1 MCSSLAPRNFH
12 HLIDYGARAESAA
25 CCSTAMTCTTLR
37 ATGNAFVWTH
47 PIQQTHNA
55 MQKESSMTSVQR
67 VPKCVGPCQKVCGQV
82 PLSTSRTQRRKA
94 QPHAV
99 MWPKTAVAKNCTA
112 KKSQGFQAH
121 SAVTP
126 RAQQD
131 RVRIHQQFQCSLRNG
146 PPRPLCHCHQAY
158 VRITTACG
166 ERNPHHRPQSLE
178 RQTLQHSRGSR
189 PGPAARLADQARAE
203 GGTRTRRLALP
214 SRPPQNAPELA
225 SWDMGG

>member
-67 VPKCVGPCQKVCGQV
+67 VPKCVGPCQKVRGQV

-112 KKSQGFQAH
+112 NKSQEVSPSTLSGD
-121 SAVTP
+121 P
-126 RAQQD
+126 
-131 RVRIHQQFQCSLRNG
+131 
-146 PPRPLCHCHQAY
+146 
-158 VRITTACG
+158 AC
-166 ERNPHHRPQSLE
+166 
-178 RQTLQHSRGSR
+178 
-189 PGPAARLADQARAE
+189 AARLCKDPPTVPVQPPQRPPAPSMP
-203 GGTRTRRLALP
+203 LP
-214 SRPPQNAPELA
+214 SSLRANHH
-225 SWDMGG
+225 SMR